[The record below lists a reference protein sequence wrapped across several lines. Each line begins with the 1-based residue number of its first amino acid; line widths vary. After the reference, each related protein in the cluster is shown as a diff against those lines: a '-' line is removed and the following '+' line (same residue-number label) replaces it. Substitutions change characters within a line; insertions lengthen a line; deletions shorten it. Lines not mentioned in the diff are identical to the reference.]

1 LLHAQAAYRDFDGA
15 AETHQLAMEMIEK
28 LKSKQYNNSNHAA
41 LFAEF
46 SVLFYIRSE
55 YDEAHRCFYI
65 IFVIS
70 EIDYNRQKLIR
81 LFS

>member
-1 LLHAQAAYRDFDGA
+1 
-15 AETHQLAMEMIEK
+15 MEMIEK

-55 YDEAHRCFYI
+55 YDEAYRYLIFI
-65 IFVIS
+65 ILKM
-70 EIDYNRQKLIR
+70 DYNKKLLALINSCIQQTKSR
-81 LFS
+81 SISIQ